1 MLHIDKTVIVEGKYD
16 KIKLSNIL
24 DTEIITTDGFA
35 IFKDKQKTKLIRRAA
50 ENKGIIIMTDSDS
63 AGFLI
68 RGHLKS
74 IIPNDKIINVY
85 IPEILGKEKRKAEA
99 SKEGLLGVEGVS
111 EQVILDALL
120 RAGVNVNGEEVA
132 QREKITKADFYDLG
146 LIGFGGSE
154 QKRNELKA
162 KLQLPKHLST
172 NALLTAINA
181 LYSKEEFLEIL
192 RKEEQK

>member
-1 MLHIDKTVIVEGKYD
+1 MLHIDKTIIVEGKYD

-35 IFKDKQKTKLIRRAA
+35 IFKDKQKTELIRRAA

-74 IIPNDKIINVY
+74 VIPNGKIINVY

-172 NALLTAINA
+172 NALLTAVNA

-192 RKEEQK
+192 RKGEQK

>member
-35 IFKDKQKTKLIRRAA
+35 IFKDKQKTELIRRAA

-74 IIPNDKIINVY
+74 VIPNDKIINVY

-120 RAGVNVNGEEVA
+120 RAGVNVNGEEAA

-172 NALLTAINA
+172 NALLTAVNA

-192 RKEEQK
+192 RKGEQK

>member
-1 MLHIDKTVIVEGKYD
+1 MLHLDKTVIVEGKYD

-35 IFKDKQKTKLIRRAA
+35 IFKDKQKTELIRRAA

-74 IIPNDKIINVY
+74 VIPNDKIINVY

-111 EQVILDALL
+111 EQAILDALL

-172 NALLTAINA
+172 NALLTAVNA

-192 RKEEQK
+192 RKGEQK